1 MTCWV
6 RLGKYSNW
14 CWRTRTFSRFWLRQ
28 TDKRTNIYTLRNS
41 RLSGTR
47 FVWHFS
53 SVVKNIES
61 CLFLFIV
68 SEVIQNRGHHKASD
82 WWALGILIFEMLAGK
97 QQKKNIL
104 KMHSISSIYFK
115 VIHHFTIMINFLP
128 IKRLFRVKSNF
139 LVISIMQSNNYSEN
153 YFILIKHIVSARR
166 KTVPKRSN
174 ANHGSSASLGS
185 MFTTNDSNHRISRI
199 LNQLVIHKI
208 SNRTMNLILN

>member
-1 MTCWV
+1 
-6 RLGKYSNW
+6 
-14 CWRTRTFSRFWLRQ
+14 
-28 TDKRTNIYTLRNS
+28 
-41 RLSGTR
+41 
-47 FVWHFS
+47 
-53 SVVKNIES
+53 
-61 CLFLFIV
+61 
-68 SEVIQNRGHHKASD
+68 
-82 WWALGILIFEMLAGK
+82 MLAGK

-185 MFTTNDSNHRISRI
+185 MFTTNDSNHRTSRI